1 MVKKSR
7 SRTAVTDGDDGKPTV
22 GVNAGWLGGLRYGQ
36 SVSLNFFR
44 RNAWLLI
51 SILVAVVALMG
62 LRYKT
67 KTKMQ
72 EIRSLERE
80 LIRAES
86 AKLQEKA
93 AYMSLIRES
102 EMQSMV
108 DERGLGLTFQ
118 EQPPYTLQYED

>member
-7 SRTAVTDGDDGKPTV
+7 SRTAVTDGDDGNPTV